1 MNMVRTARRGKTAR
15 PTQRWWAAGTLT
27 ADLMLITLTLVGLAA
42 LRWAG
47 VL

>member
-15 PTQRWWAAGTLT
+15 ATQRWWAAGSLT
-27 ADLMLITLTLVGLAA
+27 ADLMLVTLALVGLAA
-42 LRWAG
+42 LHWAG